1 MKLEEEERTIEL
13 ERQGIENTL
22 EKNEEVTDVF
32 RELIISVCDE
42 NEEALKQ
49 LGDEWGVW
57 SFGKI
62 NPGSQ

>member
-1 MKLEEEERTIEL
+1 MKLEEEERTNEL

-49 LGDEWGVW
+49 LGDE
-57 SFGKI
+57 
-62 NPGSQ
+62 